1 MKKILLMFAVCAMFV
16 ACGGEKKAQT
26 IEERCDEYARVSA
39 ELTNQAIDICESV
52 DDWRGDAT
60 YQDLKQRHDANDEA
74 FTTWLHSLSDEDR
87 ARAVDCLQDAYDRY
101 PYKSE
106 YYTEFPH

>member
-1 MKKILLMFAVCAMFV
+1 MFAVCAMFV
-16 ACGGEKKAQT
+16 ACGGDEKKAQT

-87 ARAVDCLQDAYDRY
+87 KRAVDCLQDAYDRY